1 MKEQGKNKSIA
12 IVVVTYNRKVLLK
25 EALDAIANQN
35 VKDVKVIVVDNAS
48 TDGTQE
54 YIADVLKDSR
64 FSFLNTGVNLGGAG
78 GFNFGIKEAVKLGCD
93 YIWIMDDDCIVH
105 KDSLEKL
112 LQFAKEKND
121 DFGFLSS
128 VVKWT
133 DDSICRMN
141 IQKYSLKNQVTDFE
155 TNGQRIKMATFVS
168 LFFKRSVVEDVGLPI
183 KEFFIWGDDIE
194 YTNRISKKYNCYL
207 VTDSVV
213 THKCNS
219 NVGSNIAQDEE
230 SRLDRYFYA
239 YRNEGY
245 MYRREGLKGKIYYF
259 LKKWLHR
266 LRILKSKAPS
276 KKKRFAV
283 MKKGLKAVK
292 KFNPPIEYVYG
303 PDTQVKVLEFFGE
316 PLLYGGQEAFMINM
330 YKNFDNK
337 NIHYTFCTPFESGNK
352 TMIQMAKDR
361 GDEIV
366 AYNYKFE
373 SKTRKLSVKKA
384 AKDVL
389 SKNKFDVIHIHT
401 GSVFT
406 IIEVAK
412 LAKKYGVKSIIA
424 HSHATGYNTFKYR
437 LIKKHSDKKIGGVV
451 THYYACSDSAAAW
464 KFPKDIISAKNYSVI
479 KNGIETEDYKFN
491 NKTREEYRKKLGL
504 GNDFTVCMVGRFAEP
519 KNHIFIVDLMDE
531 LLKRD
536 KKIRCVFVGSGD
548 TKPFIIDTIKEK
560 KIDDRFLFLE
570 NRSDVNNI
578 LMACDVFVFPS
589 KFEGLGI
596 VAIESQ
602 ASGLPT
608 VCSEFIPQE
617 TNLTDVISYHSLD
630 KQQEWIDKISEIK
643 NMKVDR
649 SRYAKV
655 VADAGYD
662 AKESAKFLEDKYL
675 GLK

>member
-1 MKEQGKNKSIA
+1 MDMKNKSKEVA
-12 IVVVTYNRKVLLK
+12 VVVVTYNRKELLK
-25 EALDAIANQN
+25 EALNALVEQN
-35 VKDVKVIVVDNAS
+35 YNNIKVIIADNAS
-48 TDGTQE
+48 TDGTKE
-54 YIADVLKDSR
+54 YIADVLKDKR
-64 FSFLNTGVNLGGAG
+64 FLYFNTGANLGGAG
-78 GFNFGIKEAVKLGCD
+78 GFNFGMKKAVELGAD

-105 KDSLEKL
+105 KDSLESL
-112 LQFAKEKND
+112 LNFAKEQND
-121 DFGFLSS
+121 DFGYLSS
-128 VVKWT
+128 VVRWK
-133 DDSICRMN
+133 DGSICKMN
-141 IQKYSLKNQVTDFE
+141 NQKINLKKRVEDFE
-155 TNGQRIKMATFVS
+155 TNGQRIMLASFVS
-168 LFFKRSVVEDVGLPI
+168 LFMKRSVVETVGLPI
-183 KEFFIWGDDIE
+183 KDFFIWGDDWE
-194 YTNRISKKYNCYL
+194 YTSRIAKHYPCYL
-207 VTDSVV
+207 VTTSVV
-213 THKCNS
+213 THKS
-219 NVGSNIAQDEE
+219 NNNLGVDISRDT
-230 SRLDRYFYA
+230 SDRLDRYFYA

-245 MYRREGLKGKIYYF
+245 FYKKNGLGGKFYFF

-266 LRILKSKAPS
+266 VRILKSKAPNKR
-276 KKKRFAV
+276 KKLQI
-283 MKKGLKAVK
+283 MKKGLKAIK

-316 PLLYGGQEAFMINM
+316 PLLYGGQEAFMLNM
-330 YKNFDNK
+330 YKNFEKN

-366 AYNYKFE
+366 SYNYKFE
-373 SKTRKLSVKKA
+373 SKTRKLSIKKA

-389 SKNKFDVIHIHT
+389 SKNHFDVIHIHT

-437 LIKKHSDKKIGGVV
+437 LIKKYSDKKIGGVV
-451 THYYACSDSAAAW
+451 NHYYACSDSAAAW

-491 NKTREEYRKKLGL
+491 NKTREEYRKNLGL

-519 KNHIFIVDLMDE
+519 KNHIFIVDLMEE

-536 KKIRCVFVGSGD
+536 KEIRCVFVGSGD
-548 TKPFIIDTIKEK
+548 TKPLIIDTIKEK

-630 KQQEWIDKISEIK
+630 KQQEWIDKINEIK

-649 SRYAKV
+649 SKYAKV
-655 VADAGYD
+655 VAEAGYD
-662 AKESAKFLEDKYL
+662 AKESAQLLEDKYL